1 MKQSIFILTT
11 KDEGIIDAAMRIE
24 ELWEKVYGETPNLV
38 EIKDVF
44 NPERYEGKDLVVVVT
59 EKRGEDSIYNAFAP
73 IHDKEI
79 PVQFESIL
87 KLKMKLNE
95 IYGKKSEEKV
105 FRIFYYVPLWTPDST
120 PSVDAF
126 LDKLRSIATKNSV
139 KYIATPGYILP
150 KGKDYDLV
158 VISKQSYTTDDLVS
172 DLIETMHEN
181 GYPLVVKE
189 DDLFLVSK
197 EEAPKPKCF
206 LYEFKSKERW
216 DRLYASVKKLEGDF
230 YEIYPFTLDLSVAA
244 SYFKEADYI
253 AIPEDQEPPFTGG
266 GKSIKKYKMK
276 EETEDAQNTDD
287 SPKCPLRCG
296 CDYSWFCPKGT
307 LPGSNSCMLV
317 RPTSPHIN
325 FQPFQ
330 CIPYQSDGPCCCEC
344 GGSGPNC

>member
-79 PVQFESIL
+79 PVQFESNL
-87 KLKMKLNE
+87 KLKLKLNE
-95 IYGKKSEEKV
+95 IYEE
-105 FRIFYYVPLWTPDST
+105 L
-120 PSVDAF
+120 
-126 LDKLRSIATKNSV
+126 
-139 KYIATPGYILP
+139 
-150 KGKDYDLV
+150 
-158 VISKQSYTTDDLVS
+158 
-172 DLIETMHEN
+172 
-181 GYPLVVKE
+181 KE
-189 DDLFLVSK
+189 M
-197 EEAPKPKCF
+197 PKPKCF

-330 CIPYQSDGPCCCEC
+330 CTPYQSVGPCCCEC